1 MQGLIRH
8 GSASRLHGRAAFWLG
23 MEGMED
29 MEGVEGME
37 NKEKSKPC
45 RPSSIVHPARFGL

>member
-1 MQGLIRH
+1 MSDDVQGLIRH

-23 MEGMED
+23 MEGME
-29 MEGVEGME
+29 

-45 RPSSIVHPARFGL
+45 RPSPFVHPARFGL